1 VVAVDMICGWLIVL
15 PLMFLALK
23 LGLPAPIV
31 FLFSRIDQILKVVIA
46 FVRLNLTDRWI
57 VNVTRD

>member
-1 VVAVDMICGWLIVL
+1 MICGWLIVL

-23 LGLPAPIV
+23 MGWPAPIV
-31 FLFSRIDQILKVVIA
+31 FLMSRIDQFLKVGIA

-57 VNVTRD
+57 QNVTRE